1 MQRILRFL
9 RGYVKI
15 RIKGYSPER
24 FLNLCS
30 HHQIDIWGL
39 QPCKNSYEMYVKLKD
54 FRKIRPIVR
63 KTRTK
68 VVLVERFGMPFFLT
82 RCQSRTWFLAG
93 AVLCILLLMF
103 YTSFIWDIHFEGN
116 EKWTDEVLLQFLEQE
131 KITPAMPKGKVD
143 CADIVRKIRQKY
155 DDIVWVSASID
166 GSRLKI
172 QIKENEDTF
181 QEVQKEEKPC
191 DLIAEQDGVITKMVT
206 RSGVPMVHVGDQVKK
221 GDILVSGRIE
231 VKNDSGEVVG
241 YQYQKSDA
249 DVFADTQIEYSESMP
264 LTWQD
269 KVYDGRKRYKWY
281 VRLFDWT
288 ISAGTVKSSFE
299 HSELASSETQLKIGE
314 NFYLPV
320 SFGFERAK
328 SYDFQ
333 EKEYT
338 QDEIREKLSLDFR
351 RFCDELEEK
360 GIQIRENSVKIHI
373 GADSASASG
382 SVYLNQR
389 ITLSLIHTPSPRD
402 RQKSRMPSSA

>member
-231 VKNDSGEVVG
+231 VCNDAKEVVE
-241 YQYQKSDA
+241 YQYEQAKFIRQSYQPGTKVVLDEKMEDPYCEMPA
-249 DVFADTQIEYSESMP
+249 GLTGIVDSVDDLGQIHCHWENGSSLALIPGVDHFHQDMTQEPGIE
-264 LTWQD
+264 
-269 KVYDGRKRYKWY
+269 
-281 VRLFDWT
+281 
-288 ISAGTVKSSFE
+288 
-299 HSELASSETQLKIGE
+299 SSEE
-314 NFYLPV
+314 
-320 SFGFERAK
+320 
-328 SYDFQ
+328 Q
-333 EKEYT
+333 EP
-338 QDEIREKLSLDFR
+338 DL
-351 RFCDELEEK
+351 EL
-360 GIQIRENSVKIHI
+360 
-373 GADSASASG
+373 
-382 SVYLNQR
+382 
-389 ITLSLIHTPSPRD
+389 
-402 RQKSRMPSSA
+402 